1 MSGFF
6 FAMKLND
13 KKTIRAWCVFDWANS
28 VYSLVITSTIFP
40 IYYSAVTTVDG
51 SDIVDFFG
59 YQIVNS
65 VLYSYALSF
74 SFLIIAALLPLLTGI
89 ADASGKKKSFM
100 KMFTYIGGLAC
111 MALFFFDGPNI
122 EFGIISAIIASI
134 SFSGSLVFYNSFLPE
149 IASFDQYDKI
159 SARGF
164 SYGYVGSVLLLVLN
178 LVMIQQPGWF
188 GINSP
193 AFATKF
199 SFLLVG
205 VWWIGFAQYSFHYL
219 PDNPFNKKPIK
230 GYLFKGYKEIQNVWR
245 SLKKLPTLK
254 TFLLA
259 FFFYNTG
266 VQTVI
271 YLAALFADK
280 ELKMAGGELILT
292 VLIIQIV
299 AILGAYSFAKLSDYR
314 GNKFSL
320 ITMVLIWVLICLG
333 AYMVMEKQQ
342 FYALAGV
349 VGLVMGGIQ
358 ALSRA
363 TYAKLIPANT
373 TDHASYFSF
382 YDVTYNISIVVGTFS
397 YGLIESITGSM
408 RNSALALAV
417 FFFVGLG
424 FLILIKIPR
433 SDLSSPKLT
442 LDDLPAK

>member
-1 MSGFF
+1 
-6 FAMKLND
+6 MKLND

-51 SDIVDFFG
+51 SDIVEFFG
-59 YQIVNS
+59 YKIVNS

-74 SFLIIAALLPLLTGI
+74 SFLVIAALLPLLTGI
-89 ADASGKKKSFM
+89 ADVSGKKKDFM
-100 KMFTYIGGLAC
+100 KLFTYIGGLAC

-178 LVMIQQPGWF
+178 LAMIQQPGWF
-188 GINSP
+188 GINSQ

-205 VWWIGFAQYSFHYL
+205 VWWIGFAQYSFYYL
-219 PDNPFNKKPIK
+219 PSNPFNKKPVS
-230 GYLFKGYKEIQNVWR
+230 GYLFKGYKEIQKVWH
-245 SLKKLPTLK
+245 SLNKLPTLK
-254 TFLLA
+254 TFLWA

-280 ELKMAGGELILT
+280 ELSMAGGELILT
-292 VLIIQIV
+292 VLIIQVV

-314 GNKFSL
+314 GNKYSL
-320 ITMVLIWVLICLG
+320 ISMVLIWVLICIA
-333 AYMVMEKQQ
+333 AYMISEKEQ

-363 TYAKLIPANT
+363 TYSKLIPANT

-397 YGLIESITGSM
+397 YGLIESLTGSM
-408 RNSALALAV
+408 RNSALALAL
-417 FFFVGLG
+417 FFFVGLAL
-424 FLILIKIPR
+424 LILIKIPR
-433 SDLSSPKLT
+433 TDLASSKVVI
-442 LDDLPAK
+442 DDVPVT

>member
-1 MSGFF
+1 
-6 FAMKLND
+6 MKLND

-28 VYSLVITSTIFP
+28 VYSLVITATIFP
-40 IYYSAVTTVDG
+40 IYYSAVTTVEG

-59 YQIVNS
+59 FRIVNT

-89 ADASGKKKSFM
+89 ADVSGKKKAFM
-100 KMFTYIGGLAC
+100 KLFTYTGGLAC
-111 MALFFFDGPNI
+111 MSLFFFDGPNV
-122 EFGIISAIIASI
+122 EFGILCAIIASI

-149 IASFDQYDKI
+149 IASFDQYDEV

-164 SYGYVGSVLLLVLN
+164 SYGYIGSVLLLVLN
-178 LVMIQQPGWF
+178 LAMIQQPGWF
-188 GINSP
+188 GIGST

-205 VWWIGFAQYSFHYL
+205 VWWIGFAQYSFYYL
-219 PDNPFNKKPIK
+219 PDNPFNKKPAK
-230 GYLFKGYKEIQNVWR
+230 GYLFKGYNEIKKVWR
-245 SLKKLPTLK
+245 SLRKLPNLK

-259 FFFYNTG
+259 FFFFNTG

-280 ELKMAGGELILT
+280 ELKMAGGELIMT
-292 VLIIQIV
+292 VLIMQIV
-299 AILGAYSFAKLSDYR
+299 AILGSYIFAKLSNYK

-320 ITMVLIWVLICLG
+320 ITMVLIWTAICIA
-333 AYMVMEKQQ
+333 AYLVNDKQQ
-342 FYALAGV
+342 FYLLAAI

-363 TYAKLIPANT
+363 TYSKLIPANT

-382 YDVTYNISIVVGTFS
+382 FDVTYNISIVVGTFS
-397 YGLIESITGSM
+397 YGLIESLTGSM
-408 RNSALALAV
+408 RNSILALSI
-417 FFFVGLG
+417 FFLVGFGL
-424 FLILIKIPR
+424 LLLIKIPR
-433 SDLSSPKLT
+433 TDLSSVRLD
-442 LDDLPAK
+442 LDDAPAS

>member
-1 MSGFF
+1 
-6 FAMKLND
+6 MKLND

-40 IYYSAVTTVDG
+40 IYYNSVTTVNG
-51 SDIVDFFG
+51 SDVINFFG
-59 YQIVNS
+59 FELVNS

-74 SFLIIAALLPLLTGI
+74 SFLIIAASLPLLTGI

-100 KMFTYIGGLAC
+100 KLFTYVGGLAC

-122 EFGIISAIIASI
+122 EFGIISAVIASI
-134 SFSGSLVFYNSFLPE
+134 SFSGSLVFYNSYLPE
-149 IASFDQYDKI
+149 IASFDQYDKV

-164 SYGYVGSVLLLVLN
+164 SYGYVGSVLLLIIN
-178 LVMIQQPGWF
+178 LAMIKQPEWF
-188 GINSP
+188 GIAST

-205 VWWIGFAQYSFHYL
+205 VWWIGFAQYTFYYL
-219 PDNPFNKKPIK
+219 PGNPIKKKPIK
-230 GYLFKGYKEIQNVWR
+230 GYLFNGYKEINKVWH
-245 SLKKLPTLK
+245 SLRELPNLK
-254 TFLLA
+254 RFLLA

-280 ELKMAGGELILT
+280 ELKMEGGELILT

-299 AILGAYSFAKLSDYR
+299 AIIGAYSFAKLSDYR

-320 ITMVLIWVLICLG
+320 ITMVIIWVLICI
-333 AYMVMEKQQ
+333 AASVVTVKYE
-342 FYALAGV
+342 FYVLAGV
-349 VGLVMGGIQ
+349 VGSVMGGIQ

-363 TYAKLIPANT
+363 TYSKLLPANT
-373 TDHASYFSF
+373 TDNASYFSF
-382 YDVTYNISIVVGTFS
+382 YDVTYNISIVVGTFT

-408 RNSALALAV
+408 RNSILALGV
-417 FFFVGLG
+417 FFFIGLG
-424 FLILIKIPR
+424 ILAYIKIPLK
-433 SDLSSPKLT
+433 SLSLQKLK
-442 LDDLPAK
+442 LDDEPTR